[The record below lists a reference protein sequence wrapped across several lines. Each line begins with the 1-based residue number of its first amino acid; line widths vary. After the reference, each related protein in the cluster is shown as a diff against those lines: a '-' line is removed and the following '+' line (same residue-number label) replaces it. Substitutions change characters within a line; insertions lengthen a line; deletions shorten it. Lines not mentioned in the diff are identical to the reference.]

1 MQNVGVVHA
10 ALLILVLLLAQSVA
24 AQVGAIYYVSTSG
37 NDSNPGTFAQP
48 WLTIQHAAN
57 TATAGATVNVLG
69 GVYNAYVSFPNSG
82 TASEPIIFQSY
93 PVLVGTTL
101 QGAVIDGTGLSCC
114 GSSGTEGLITISGAR
129 SYITVNGFEIR
140 NLTATSKSAVP
151 CGVWITGSGTGVQ
164 ILNNQIHN
172 IVTTSEKS
180 GNACGLFVY
189 GTSQTPITQ
198 LVVSGNEVY
207 NLKTGNSESM
217 TINGNVT
224 HFQVTNNIV
233 HDNDNIGID
242 AIGYEGTGPVGY
254 DLASYGVFSGNT
266 IYNIS
271 GIANVGEG
279 SSYDADGLYCDG
291 CAWVTFEHNAV
302 FQVDYGIEVTSENQV
317 CQANGT
323 EWPGAFGVGTPAKA
337 KLPCYGM
344 YTTVRNNLFYYE
356 NACGNSIGGY
366 GLATT
371 KGGGSNGG
379 GSSFHDVFVN
389 NTLFD
394 NGTQPGNDSEGTPSG
409 DFQIQY
415 QVGSSQDDYFE
426 NNVIYESAAS
436 PYSTSPNMWINS
448 YVPANQA
455 YPATLTAAGLT
466 YPAPPATLNWNL
478 YGSAAGYLEGTSIL
492 WSDVSSYTNFSNYQ
506 TTNVGSE
513 DANSVN
519 ADPLFVGLGAY
530 PPNAYT
536 SPGSPTVGAGSTS
549 LSCSVGWCDPNG
561 SSPTSIYGTTDFL
574 GNPRTSGSNIDIGAY
589 ENTGVLTENSMEVNL
604 SSAASGLNGGQS
616 TTLSVTVT
624 AIPGGGGAPSG
635 TVSIMSGSS
644 LLETATL
651 MPTGVNSTAVTLP
664 LSASQLAQ
672 GNNTLTAVYS
682 GNSVLPCCNPSNPPG
697 GSQTPVPWYPSATSA
712 PITITETPTTSQT
725 ITFTTPPPASAT
737 YGSSFTVAATAS
749 SNLAVTFTASG
760 ACIITSGGT
769 SSATYTMT
777 SGTGT
782 CSVTANQAGNS
793 VYLAATPVTDP
804 VNATQAATSINVTS
818 VSPVSEDFAL
828 DAPVTITAI
837 LSWSGSGSAPT
848 ASAVTI
854 GGNGPSSYGTTN
866 CLAPSGNTM
875 TCTNTYT
882 PTTADTPASYTET
895 AVFSGDGNYTGS
907 SSPQTNNFTINQA
920 TAPGALTS
928 SLNPSFLGQSV
939 TFTATIT
946 GENGQVKGRKPAKNG
961 MKPMDPT
968 GTVTWSANTGCSV
981 STVTG
986 NPGTATCTTT
996 SLPGGTD
1003 TITATYSGD
1012 SNHGGSTATL
1022 SQVVNSPT
1030 TTINVTSVS
1039 PAAEDYGADS
1049 PVTIAAV
1056 LAWTGTGPAP
1066 TASAVTIGGTGPS
1079 GYSAT
1084 TCGAPSGT
1092 TITCTASYTPTV
1104 TDMAGS
1110 YTETATFAGDGNYA
1124 GSSSP
1129 QTGNFTINIASSI
1142 TSVGST
1148 PNPSTYATSVTFT
1161 ATINGENSL
1170 VKGRRNTRGKP
1181 LDVTGTVT
1189 WSANTG
1195 CGTTNVTTG
1204 NPGIASCTTSSATHL
1219 PVGTD
1224 TVTASY
1230 NGDSNHSGSSGSV
1243 NQVVQGG
1250 IATTIDVTSVS
1261 PSSEEFAADTPA
1273 TITAVLSWTG
1283 HGVAPTAANMTI
1295 GGNGNGTYGATSCA
1309 ARVHETITC
1318 TATYTPTNA
1327 DVAGTYTETATFS
1340 GDSNY
1345 TASSSPETNNFS
1357 IGSNAST
1364 TSVSSGLN
1372 PSTYGG
1378 SVTFTATITSDTGD
1392 VKGRKPAKKNGMQPM
1407 QPTGTVTWSANTGCS
1422 ASTLTGTY
1430 PGSATCTTSNLNAG
1444 AYTITATYSGDSN
1457 HGGSSGSVSQ
1467 TVNQASQTI
1476 NVTTPAPSQVVKGS
1490 TFTVVASATS
1500 GLPISFGTTG
1510 ACTNSGGTITMS
1522 NTASGTCNIAITQAG
1537 NSNYAAATPVN
1548 ETTTIAAA
1556 AAPTVSFTG
1565 APTTAPYQSS
1575 FTVSATTNASTTA
1588 VITAT
1593 PATVCTIS
1601 GNTVTMVSGTG
1612 TCTMKAS
1619 WAADDVYKAATA
1631 TQTTHAAKIAPTA
1644 TFTGAP
1650 STAVYQSTFTVADST
1665 NASTTATITAGPAS
1679 VCTISSGTVTMAS
1692 GTGTCTTTA
1701 KWAADDNYLAATL
1714 TQTTTAQELT
1724 STVSWTAP
1732 SPITYGTTLSG
1743 VLNAT
1748 ANVAG
1753 RFAYTANGNAVTAT
1767 TVLPAGSYTM
1777 GVTFTPTAN
1786 KDYPTAT
1793 ASVSLTVNPT
1803 NTTTTIT
1810 KATAPRATPLAMT
1823 VSITV
1828 ANGLTATHD
1837 ATGSVT
1843 VTASSGETCTA
1854 SLTAGKGSCVLT
1866 TAVAESG
1873 TLTAVYSGDSNNNG
1887 STSAAFS
1894 FTD

>member
-1 MQNVGVVHA
+1 MKRNVSVMQNVGVVHT
-10 ALLILVLLLAQSVA
+10 ALLLLVLLLAQSVA
-24 AQVGAIYYVSTSG
+24 AQVGAIYYVSTTG

-57 TATAGATVNVLG
+57 TATAGATVNVMG

-93 PVLVGTTL
+93 PILVGTTI
-101 QGAVIDGTGLSCC
+101 QPAVIDGTGLTV
-114 GSSGTEGLITISGAR
+114 SGTQGLITISGAR

-140 NLTATSKSAVP
+140 NLTATTKSAVP

-180 GNACGLFVY
+180 GNGCGLFAY

-198 LVVSGNEVY
+198 LVVSGNELY
-207 NLKTGNSESM
+207 NLKTGNSESF
-217 TINGNVT
+217 TFNGNVT
-224 HFQVTNNIV
+224 HFQITNNII

-242 AIGYEGTGPVGY
+242 IIGYEGTGPVGY
-254 DLASYGVFSGNT
+254 DQASYGIVSGNT
-266 IYNIS
+266 VYNIS

-279 SSYDADGLYCDG
+279 TSYDADGLYCDG
-291 CAWVTFEHNAV
+291 CAWITFEHNAV
-302 FQVDYGIEVTSENQV
+302 FQVDYGIETTSENQV
-317 CQANGT
+317 CQATGT
-323 EWPGAFGVGTPAKA
+323 EWTGAYGVGTPAKA

-344 YTTVRNNLFYYE
+344 YATVRNNLFYYE

-415 QVGSSQDDYFE
+415 QVGTSQDDYFE

-448 YVPANQA
+448 FVPANQA

-492 WSDVSSYTNFSNYQ
+492 WSDVSSYTDFLNYQ
-506 TTNVGSE
+506 TTNVGGE

-519 ADPLFVGLGAY
+519 ADPLFAGLGAY

-561 SSPTSIYGTTDFL
+561 SSPTSIYGSTDFL

-604 SSAASGLNGGQS
+604 SSAASGLNGGES
-616 TTLSVTVT
+616 TTLMVTVT

-635 TVSIMSGSS
+635 TVSIMDGAT

-697 GSQTPVPWYPSATSA
+697 GSQTPVPWYPSATSSS
-712 PITITETPTTSQT
+712 ISVTETPTTSQT
-725 ITFTTPPPASAT
+725 VTFTTPPPASAA

-749 SNLAVTFTASG
+749 SGLAVTFTSSG
-760 ACIITSGGT
+760 SCSNSG
-769 SSATYTMT
+769 ATYTMT
-777 SGTGT
+777 ASSGT

-793 VYLAATPVTDP
+793 VFLAATPVTDST
-804 VNATQAATSINVTS
+804 NATQAATSINVS
-818 VSPVSEDFAL
+818 VSPASEDFAL
-828 DAPVTITAI
+828 DAPVTITAV

-854 GGNGPSSYGTTN
+854 DGNGPSSYGTTS
-866 CLAPSGNTM
+866 CGAASGNTM

-895 AVFSGDGNYTGS
+895 AVFSGDGNYSGS
-907 SSPQTNNFTINQA
+907 GSPQTNDFTINQA
-920 TAPGALTS
+920 TS
-928 SLNPSFLGQSV
+928 
-939 TFTATIT
+939 
-946 GENGQVKGRKPAKNG
+946 
-961 MKPMDPT
+961 
-968 GTVTWSANTGCSV
+968 
-981 STVTG
+981 
-986 NPGTATCTTT
+986 
-996 SLPGGTD
+996 
-1003 TITATYSGD
+1003 
-1012 SNHGGSTATL
+1012 STA
-1022 SQVVNSPT
+1022 
-1030 TTINVTSVS
+1030 VT
-1039 PAAEDYGADS
+1039 
-1049 PVTIAAV
+1049 
-1056 LAWTGTGPAP
+1056 
-1066 TASAVTIGGTGPS
+1066 
-1079 GYSAT
+1079 
-1084 TCGAPSGT
+1084 
-1092 TITCTASYTPTV
+1092 
-1104 TDMAGS
+1104 
-1110 YTETATFAGDGNYA
+1110 
-1124 GSSSP
+1124 
-1129 QTGNFTINIASSI
+1129 
-1142 TSVGST
+1142 ST

-1161 ATINGENSL
+1161 ATITGENGD
-1170 VKGRRNTRGKP
+1170 VKGQKAGKSGMKP
-1181 LDVTGTVT
+1181 MQLSGTVT

-1195 CGTTNVTTG
+1195 CSPSSVSGDY
-1204 NPGIASCTTSSATHL
+1204 PAIATCTTSRASSL

-1224 TVTASY
+1224 VVTATYS
-1230 NGDSNHSGSSGSV
+1230 GDGDHNSSVGSV
-1243 NQVVQGG
+1243 NQVVNGG

-1273 TITAVLSWTG
+1273 TITAVLSWVG
-1283 HGVAPTAANMTI
+1283 NGVAPTAANVTI
-1295 GGNGNGTYGATSCA
+1295 SGNGSGTYSATSCA

-1327 DVAGTYTETATFS
+1327 DVAGTYTEKASFS
-1340 GDSNY
+1340 GDTNY
-1345 TASSSPETNNFS
+1345 TASSSPETNNFT
-1357 IGSNAST
+1357 IGSNLST
-1364 TSVSSGLN
+1364 TSVSSSG
-1372 PSTYGG
+1372 PSTYGQ
-1378 SVTFTATITSDTGD
+1378 SVTFTATVTSDTGD
-1392 VKGRKPAKKNGMQPM
+1392 VKGRKAGKNGIRPM
-1407 QPTGTVTWSANTGCS
+1407 QLSGTVTWSADTGC
-1422 ASTLTGTY
+1422 APTTLSGTLY
-1430 PGSATCTTSNLNAG
+1430 PDGATCTTSSLAAG
-1444 AYTITATYSGDSN
+1444 NYTVTATYSGDSN
-1457 HGGSSGSVSQ
+1457 HSGSSGSVSQ

-1476 NVTTPAPSQVVKGS
+1476 NVTTPAPPQVVKGS
-1490 TFTVVASATS
+1490 SFTVVASATS
-1500 GLPISFGTTG
+1500 GLPVSFATSG

-1522 NTASGTCNIAITQAG
+1522 NTASGTCNINITQAG
-1537 NSNYAAATPVN
+1537 NSNYTAAPPVP

-1556 AAPTVSFTG
+1556 IAPAVTFTG
-1565 APTTAPYQSS
+1565 APTSSPYQST

-1601 GNTVTMVSGTG
+1601 GNTVTMISGTG
-1612 TCTMKAS
+1612 TCMMKAS

-1631 TQTTHAAKIAPTA
+1631 TQTTKAAKITPTV

-1650 STAVYQSTFTVADST
+1650 STAAYQSTFTVPATT
-1665 NASTTATITAGPAS
+1665 NASTTAAITATPAS

-1701 KWAADDNYLAATL
+1701 KWAADANYLAATL

-1743 VLNAT
+1743 VLDAVGS
-1748 ANVAG
+1748 VAG
-1753 RFAYTANGNAVTAT
+1753 KYAYTANGNAVTAT

-1777 GVTFTPTAN
+1777 GVTFTPTAS
-1786 KDYPTAT
+1786 KDYTSST
-1793 ASVSLTVNPT
+1793 ASVSLTVNPI

-1810 KATAPRATPLAMT
+1810 KVIAPKATPLAIT

-1854 SLTAGKGSCVLT
+1854 TLASGKGSCVLT

-1873 TLTAVYSGDSNNNG
+1873 TVTAAYAGDSNNNG
-1887 STSAAFS
+1887 STSAAVS